1 MSSYRYQALGPLQAG
16 EGSRAF
22 LGLAISGDNKARPVV
37 IIWVPEAAEK
47 DPESIHGNARR
58 YFAFSTSVNV
68 REERAWASSTR
79 SLTEP
84 RILYV

>member
-47 DPESIHGNARR
+47 DAELLAKIKR
-58 YFAFSTSVNV
+58 
-68 REERAWASSTR
+68 
-79 SLTEP
+79 
-84 RILYV
+84 